1 LDTLVY
7 FTTDTTYL
15 DQSFKIGGSF
25 PWVFAEYWVQARDF
39 AGNESGPSNFRS
51 TKGKSVLPAKLLTQ
65 SDIPEEYRLAQ
76 NYPNPFNPVT
86 TIKYDLPEDSFVHL
100 DIYDLLGREVKT
112 LLNEVVKAGYKVVS
126 WEGKDNNGNP
136 VSTGMYIYRLTVN
149 SAESNEGIL
158 VVRKMVLL
166 R

>member
-1 LDTLVY
+1 
-7 FTTDTTYL
+7 
-15 DQSFKIGGSF
+15 
-25 PWVFAEYWVQARDF
+25 
-39 AGNESGPSNFRS
+39 
-51 TKGKSVLPAKLLTQ
+51 VLPAKLLTQ

>member
-1 LDTLVY
+1 M
-7 FTTDTTYL
+7 
-15 DQSFKIGGSF
+15 
-25 PWVFAEYWVQARDF
+25 
-39 AGNESGPSNFRS
+39 
-51 TKGKSVLPAKLLTQ
+51 
-65 SDIPEEYRLAQ
+65 
-76 NYPNPFNPVT
+76 
-86 TIKYDLPEDSFVHL
+86 
-100 DIYDLLGREVKT
+100 
-112 LLNEVVKAGYKVVS
+112 VS

>member
-1 LDTLVY
+1 MKKLLFLLLCFTILKVEAEDTLY
-7 FTTDTTYL
+7 IYTTDSVYTY
-15 DQSFKIGGSF
+15 
-25 PWVFAEYWVQARDF
+25 
-39 AGNESGPSNFRS
+39 
-51 TKGKSVLPAKLLTQ
+51 SV
-65 SDIPEEYRLAQ
+65 SDIASIGFVGELSVTELEHITNITSFSLFQ